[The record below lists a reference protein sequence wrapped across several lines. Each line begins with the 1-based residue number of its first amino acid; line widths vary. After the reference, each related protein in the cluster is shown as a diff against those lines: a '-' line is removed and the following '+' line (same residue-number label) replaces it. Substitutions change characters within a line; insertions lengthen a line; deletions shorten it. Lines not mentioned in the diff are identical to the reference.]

1 MFDDLLLL
9 SEGRQM
15 YFGEVKKTR
24 EYFNN
29 LGYPSHREIGTAEYV
44 IDLISASEFADSVE
58 RLDRIAENSKA
69 FLSKCGD

>member
-1 MFDDLLLL
+1 M
-9 SEGRQM
+9 
-15 YFGEVKKTR
+15 TR
-24 EYFNN
+24 EYFNK

-44 IDLISASEFADSVE
+44 IDLISAPEFADSVE